1 MAKLQ
6 TRADA
11 QTQSVQSPVSHQEK
25 TVTIPRELAEQA
37 FTSLFEF
44 IAFLKHAD
52 TIGMTVRRLLETG
65 DIQTARFQLELLA
78 SLAENV
84 RPPEPHAY
92 ALWEA
97 VEAADKAQGC

>member
-11 QTQSVQSPVSHQEK
+11 QSIQTPVS
-25 TVTIPRELAEQA
+25 ISRELAEQA
-37 FTSLFEF
+37 SASLFDF

-52 TIGMTVRRLLETG
+52 TIGMTARRLLETG
-65 DIQTARFQLELLA
+65 DIQTARYQLELLA

-97 VEAADKAQGC
+97 AEEADGEAA

>member
-1 MAKLQ
+1 MK
-6 TRADA
+6 TI
-11 QTQSVQSPVSHQEK
+11 QSTVSIQ
-25 TVTIPRELAEQA
+25 IPRELAEQA
-37 FTSLFEF
+37 STSLFDF

-52 TIGMTVRRLLETG
+52 TIGITVRRLLETG
-65 DIQTARFQLELLA
+65 DIKTARYQLELLA

-97 VEAADKAQGC
+97 VEAADKAQGA

>member
-11 QTQSVQSPVSHQEK
+11 QSIQTSPVSHQEK
-25 TVTIPRELAEQA
+25 TVTIPRALAEQA
-37 FTSLFEF
+37 FTSLFDF

-52 TIGMTVRRLLETG
+52 TIGMTARRLLETG
-65 DIQTARFQLELLA
+65 DIQTARYQLELLA

-97 VEAADKAQGC
+97 AEEADGEAA